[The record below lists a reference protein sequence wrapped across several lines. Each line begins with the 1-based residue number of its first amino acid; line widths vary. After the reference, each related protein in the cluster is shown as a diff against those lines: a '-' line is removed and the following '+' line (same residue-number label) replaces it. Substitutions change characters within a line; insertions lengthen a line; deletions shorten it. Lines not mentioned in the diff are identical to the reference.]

1 MTTKPTTPP
10 ADDRQHLNAVEAA
23 LTESPAPELTV
34 ETHVIHRPTGNQG
47 IIRGLHPDALDTN
60 GQPEPLAKVEWTTA
74 GASGYSME
82 PLAELDV
89 DGATVTPIT
98 AKTTRRGR
106 TVAAKTGNPVDDRAA
121 RADAILAGDAAP
133 KTTKAA
139 EREAAKA
146 AKAKMEAAL
155 GTEPG
160 NAKDRARYESVNATV
175 RRAIRKD
182 ALVLMEAGATKA
194 KAWAGALEEAGV
206 DAIAAMPKATGKG
219 NRNDGASRTAAKT
232 PTPRVAREHA
242 GVAVDGYTVRWPHP
256 AYDLLLTTDKTAERP
271 AWLCRCNI
279 HGNTTPVASG
289 KDGDAKGKA
298 AERAG
303 WCSGCKRDAAKAAS
317 ADTTTTAP
325 AAPAAE

>member
-23 LTESPAPELTV
+23 LTESPAPEFVITQ
-34 ETHVIHRPTGNQG
+34 HVKHVPTGNLG
-47 IIRGLHPDALDTN
+47 TITGLAPDAQDGHGN
-60 GQPEPLAKVEWTTA
+60 PEPLAQVEWTA
-74 GASGYSME
+74 GGSTGSSMV
-82 PLAELDV
+82 PLAELV
-89 DGATVTPIT
+89 PDGATVTPIK
-98 AKTTRRGR
+98 AKTTRKGR
-106 TVAAKTGNPVDDRAA
+106 TVTAKTGNPVDDRTA
-121 RADAILAGDAAP
+121 RADAILAGDAP

-146 AKAKMEAAL
+146 AKAKLEAAL

-160 NAKDRARYESVNATV
+160 NGKDRARYESVNATA
-175 RRAIRKD
+175 RKQLRKD
-182 ALVLMEAGATKA
+182 AMVLMEAGATKA
-194 KAWAGALEEAGV
+194 KAWAGALDDAG
-206 DAIAAMPKATGKG
+206 IMAATPEPK
-219 NRNDGASRTAAKT
+219 AAKT
-232 PTPRVAREHA
+232 PTPRVVREHA

-256 AYDLLLTTDKTAERP
+256 AYDLLLTTDKTAERD

-279 HGNTTPVASG
+279 HGKTTPVASG

-298 AERAG
+298 AERAT

-325 AAPAAE
+325 AAPAADATPAAPAAE

>member
-1 MTTKPTTPP
+1 MTTKPTTP
-10 ADDRQHLNAVEAA
+10 DTA
-23 LTESPAPELTV
+23 LTEHPAPELTV
-34 ETHVIHRPTGNQG
+34 DTHVIHRPTGNQG

-60 GQPEPLAKVEWTTA
+60 GQPEPLAKVEWTA
-74 GASGYSME
+74 GGSTGHSMT

-98 AKTTRRGR
+98 AK
-106 TVAAKTGNPVDDRAA
+106 A
-121 RADAILAGDAAP
+121 
-133 KTTKAA
+133 TKAA
-139 EREAAKA
+139 EREAAKTAREAAKA
-146 AKAKMEAAL
+146 AKAKLEAAL

-160 NAKDRARYESVNATV
+160 NDKDRARYESVPATV

-182 ALVLMEAGATKA
+182 AMVLMEAGATKA

-206 DAIAAMPKATGKG
+206 DAIAAMPK
-219 NRNDGASRTAAKT
+219 AAKT

-256 AYDLLLTTDKTAERP
+256 AYDLLLTTDKTADRP
-271 AWLCRCNI
+271 AWLCRCNT
-279 HGNTTPVASG
+279 HGKTTPVASG

-303 WCSGCKRDAAKAAS
+303 WCSGCKRDAAKAAT
-317 ADTTTTAP
+317 ADTTTTTAAPAADATP